1 MRVSVISPTWGRHQ
15 LLLERCIPSVQVQ
28 TWLDV
33 EHVVVSDG
41 PDDRLAEIL
50 AESVWVHERPIV
62 YGELPEHPDDGCN
75 FGAYSRNHGLTLAT
89 GDLIAYLDDDNAFRP
104 NHVEVLVTALANS
117 DADFAY
123 SQMVRHPAEDVVG
136 RTPPAHG
143 SVDSSILM
151 HRRDTPAKFGL
162 WPTPSPYE
170 VDWVLVRGW
179 LERGATWVHVPEVTV
194 DYWLRD
200 E

>member
-1 MRVSVISPTWGRHQ
+1 VTLCSVITPTWERHQ

-28 TWLDV
+28 TWPDV

-41 PDDRLAEIL
+41 PDDRLAAVL
-50 AESVWVHERPIV
+50 AGYDVV
-62 YGELPEHPDDGCN
+62 YGELPEHPNDDCN

-89 GDLIAYLDDDNAFRP
+89 GELIAYLDDDNAFRP
-104 NHVEVLVTALANS
+104 EHVETLANALLNS
-117 DADFAY
+117 DAEFAY
-123 SQMVRHPAEDVVG
+123 SQMLRHPAEDTVG

-151 HRRDTPAKFGL
+151 HRRDTPDKFGL
-162 WPTPSPYE
+162 WPIPSPYA
-170 VDWVLVRGW
+170 VDWELVKNW
-179 LERGATWVHVPEVTV
+179 LERGATWVHVPRVTV

-200 E
+200 DG